1 MKKFL
6 IILCSILCFVCV
18 GIDIWCMCIYQ
29 FADEKHVSNTVNIGL
44 METAD
49 GEQKKAFMEI
59 VYYSNKNKNGLEMLE
74 IKYNYFADENNDT
87 FLSVGQ
93 QFVASDVNS
102 SIGFDVDSGYT
113 TYKTIKKYRKGLK
126 YVNVHNVFFGTH
138 ITDAT
143 SLFEYQASNDNF
155 ISGND
160 INRLTSNSKF
170 KITIGNENYRLSFKN
185 YEAVKDF
192 YLGSVSLE
200 SAFTSDVNHRYQC
213 VNDMLLAS
221 KLLGTLKGAEFTSG
235 TYEVLQFADFFNY
248 EKYDGSVYKPLDN
261 VNNNKVKTD
270 FTNNYV
276 VKITKSE
283 DGVKQ
288 ASDSL
293 FKQVQGNSRFNY
305 AGTEIY
311 DDYSFGKCGKVI
323 DISAFNYSVVNDKSV
338 VLKLKEDVM
347 NELLKDTEHTL
358 LIKIDLDYLSELGFD
373 FVGFSN
379 DCHLED
385 LSIYKIL
392 TTQTID
398 GKLVEKEITL

>member
-6 IILCSILCFVCV
+6 IIICSILCFVCV

-29 FADEKHVSNTVNIGL
+29 FADEKHVSNTFNIGL

-113 TYKTIKKYRKGLK
+113 TYKTIQKYRKGLK

-138 ITDAT
+138 TLDST
-143 SLFEYQASNDNF
+143 SMFEYQSSNDNF

-200 SAFTSDVNHRYQC
+200 SAFTRDINHRYQC
-213 VNDMLLAS
+213 VDDMLLAS
-221 KLLGTLKGAEFTSG
+221 KLLGTLQGAEFTSG

-248 EKYDGSVYKPLDN
+248 EKFDDSVYKSLDD
-261 VNNNKVKTD
+261 VNNNVVKTD

-283 DGVKQ
+283 DGAKQ

-311 DDYSFGKCGKVI
+311 DDYSFGKSGKVI

-385 LSIYKIL
+385 LAIYKII

>member
-49 GEQKKAFMEI
+49 GEQKKAFIEI

-113 TYKTIKKYRKGLK
+113 TYKTIQKYRKGLK

-143 SLFEYQASNDNF
+143 SMFEYQSSNDNF

-185 YEAVKDF
+185 NEAVKDF

-221 KLLGTLKGAEFTSG
+221 KLLGTLKGAEFASG
-235 TYEVLQFADFFNY
+235 TYEVLQFSDFFNY
-248 EKYDGSVYKPLDN
+248 EKYDGSVYQPLDN

-283 DGVKQ
+283 DGAKQ

-311 DDYSFGKCGKVI
+311 DDYSFGKFGKVI
-323 DISAFNYSVVNDKSV
+323 DVSAFNYSVINGKSV

>member
-6 IILCSILCFVCV
+6 IIICSILCFVCV

-29 FADEKHVSNTVNIGL
+29 FADKKHVSNTVNIGL
-44 METAD
+44 MEAAD
-49 GEQKKAFMEI
+49 GDQKKAFMEV
-59 VYYSNKNKNGLEMLE
+59 VYFSNKNKNGLEMLE
-74 IKYNYFADENNDT
+74 IKYNYFADENNNT
-87 FLSVGQ
+87 FLSIGQ

-102 SIGFDVDSGYT
+102 SIGFGIDKN
-113 TYKTIKKYRKGLK
+113 YKTYYSSDSYRKGLK
-126 YVNVHNVFFGTH
+126 KVIDHTVFFGTH
-138 ITDAT
+138 TLDAT
-143 SLFEYQASNDNF
+143 SMFEYQASNDNF

-160 INRLTSNSKF
+160 VNRLTSDSKF

-185 YEAVKDF
+185 AEVVEDF
-192 YLGSVSLE
+192 YLGGVSYTSV
-200 SAFTSDVNHRYQC
+200 FTIDNNFRYRY
-213 VNDMLLAS
+213 VDDMLLAS
-221 KLLGTLKGAEFTSG
+221 KLLDTLKGSEFTSG
-235 TYEVLQFADFFNY
+235 TYEVLQFSDFFNY
-248 EKYDGSVYKPLDN
+248 EKFDGSVYKPLDN

-283 DGVKQ
+283 DGAKQ

-385 LSIYKIL
+385 LSIYKII
-392 TTQTID
+392 TTQIID